1 MNARK
6 HWDIFCR
13 IVDNYGDI
21 GICWRLSQQLA
32 HQHQLQLRLFID
44 DLSIAA
50 HIIASLDSTQTS
62 QIIAGIEI
70 CCWPQPTIKPAPV
83 VIEAFGCG
91 LPAAYAQQLQD
102 QHSVW
107 INLEY
112 LSAESWVSDFHGTPS
127 PQPALGLNKY
137 FFFPGFFNASGGL
150 LREHNLIAARHA
162 FLSEQTT
169 QAEFW
174 QHLLPD
180 AAAGAALL
188 DSIKI
193 SLFCYPQARIAA
205 LCAGLA
211 QSGKAISLILP
222 FKAELT
228 TSNLIL
234 AELKSSGFRARSNDQ
249 VFELGNIQ
257 LYLTPFLSQPDY
269 DHLLWACDLNFV
281 RGEDS
286 WIRAI
291 WAGKPFVWQPYLQA
305 DAVHL
310 HKLSAFIEV
319 FSANAPADVQRL
331 MQSSHLA
338 WSADLEQ
345 ATDNMVSVN
354 PSSMALWQDFIDQLP
369 AIQAYTAERADTL
382 AGQADLATK
391 LVFFSENLPNIKV

>member
-1 MNARK
+1 MSARK

-32 HQHQLQLRLFID
+32 HEHQLQLRLFID

-50 HIIASLDSTQTS
+50 HIIASLDTTQTS
-62 QIIAGIEI
+62 QIIDGVEI

-91 LPAAYAQQLQD
+91 LPEAYAQQLQD

-127 PQPALGLNKY
+127 PQPALGLSKY
-137 FFFPGFFNASGGL
+137 FYFPGFCNASGGL
-150 LREHNLIAARHA
+150 LREHNLIAARNA
-162 FLSEQTT
+162 FLSEETT
-169 QAEFW
+169 QTEFW
-174 QHLLPD
+174 QHILPD
-180 AAAGAALL
+180 AAAGAALM

-193 SLFCYPQARIAA
+193 SLFCYPQARIYA

-211 QSGKAISLILP
+211 HSGKAISLILP

-234 AELKSSGFRARSNDQ
+234 AELKLSGFKASSDDQ
-249 VFELGNIQ
+249 IFQLDNIH
-257 LYLTPFLSQPDY
+257 LYLIPFLSQPDY

-310 HKLSAFIEV
+310 DKLSAFIDV
-319 FSANAPADVQRL
+319 FTANAPADIQRL
-331 MQSSHLA
+331 MQASHLA

-345 ATDNMVSVN
+345 ATDSILATNRGSI
-354 PSSMALWQDFIDQLP
+354 ALWQNVIDQLP

-382 AGQADLATK
+382 AAQADLATK
-391 LVFFSENLPNIKV
+391 LVIFSENLRNIKV